1 MNPSLMATR
10 NALPLTNPATL
21 MYIREKTAATN
32 AEMTTNSANG
42 QPRQPTA
49 RFSRKMKELLSG
61 KKAEREQGATDL
73 PAKKSP
79 FYRQFVEA
87 RAFVNT
93 GLPRN
98 DGTAQLEA
106 ARSFSLCNLHRR
118 STAPQ
123 DSSYNTAMNAHTRFA
138 LPLNTH
144 GSLKL
149 LHDKTQANVDNRTDK
164 AINQTAA
171 ATTTTN
177 QQRHNSKFSQ
187 KMRMLLPGKKT
198 NAGSASEDSKATVS
212 VRKRAT
218 TAHLI
223 SSHAFVQLGRP

>member
-1 MNPSLMATR
+1 MATR

-42 QPRQPTA
+42 QPRKSTA

-93 GLPRN
+93 GLHQQHPK
-98 DGTAQLEA
+98 TPA
-106 ARSFSLCNLHRR
+106 AR
-118 STAPQ
+118 
-123 DSSYNTAMNAHTRFA
+123 MNAHTRFA
-138 LPLNTH
+138 LPLNTY

-164 AINQTAA
+164 TINQTAA

-187 KMRMLLPGKKT
+187 KMKMLLPGKKV

-212 VRKRAT
+212 GRKRAT
-218 TAHLI
+218 TVHLI
-223 SSHAFVQLGRP
+223 GSHAFVQLGPP

>member
-1 MNPSLMATR
+1 MATR

-42 QPRQPTA
+42 QPRKSTA

-93 GLPRN
+93 GLP
-98 DGTAQLEA
+98 
-106 ARSFSLCNLHRR
+106 R

>member
-1 MNPSLMATR
+1 ME
-10 NALPLTNPATL
+10 
-21 MYIREKTAATN
+21 IREKQRQHIRKDQSDNLDDATL
-32 AEMTTNSANG
+32 E
-42 QPRQPTA
+42 PTA
-49 RFSRKMKELLSG
+49 ISRRQAEL
-61 KKAEREQGATDL
+61 
-73 PAKKSP
+73 
-79 FYRQFVEA
+79 VEA
-87 RAFVNT
+87 NER
-93 GLPRN
+93 LQR
-98 DGTAQLEA
+98 TAQTVSFYYASYPIDETNNGKRNLETLVHTYA
-106 ARSFSLCNLHRR
+106 GSSRWDLIQRGYL
-118 STAPQ
+118 APQ